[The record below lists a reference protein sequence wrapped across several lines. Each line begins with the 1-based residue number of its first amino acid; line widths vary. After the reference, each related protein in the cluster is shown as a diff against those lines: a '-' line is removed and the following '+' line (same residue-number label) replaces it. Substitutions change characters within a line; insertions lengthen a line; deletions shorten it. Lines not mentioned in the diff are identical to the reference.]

1 MQGKER
7 TLGELFAELTGEMRT
22 LLQKEMELARTE
34 VSEIIARML
43 RDAVA
48 IAAGGIVALVA
59 FMVLVAAA
67 VFLLGEFMPLWGSA
81 LLVGIVLAAVGFILI
96 RKGQKDIKQGHLAPE
111 TTAETL
117 KETAKWA
124 KAQMK

>member
-7 TLGELFAELTGEMRT
+7 SLGELFAELTGEMRT

-48 IAAGGIVALVA
+48 IAAGGILALVA

-67 VFLLGEFMPLWGSA
+67 VFLLGEFIPLWGSA
-81 LLVGIVLAAVGFILI
+81 LLVGIALAAVGFILI
-96 RKGQKDIKQGHLAPE
+96 RKGQKDIKQGHLTPE
-111 TTAETL
+111 TTAETI